1 MVKRKNVPMDL
12 EYKSGLVSV
21 LIPSYNHEN
30 YIQETIKSIIE
41 QTYKNIE
48 LIIVD
53 DGSKDNTFQKILEMK
68 PECEKRFKN
77 VIFEKKQNEG
87 TCKTLN
93 KLLSLAKGEYIYI
106 IASDDLAK
114 PQAIEKEIAFLS
126 VHKDYVLC
134 VGDNDIIDENGVIC
148 YWDENRNNVYKI
160 ENAIFKT
167 NVEYLKNE
175 RKSVNFNSSDFG
187 DYGLLNYSNFIP
199 NGYLVRRNIFEII
212 GEFTSDAPLE
222 DYWLM
227 LQISKFAKMKYIDEP
242 LFSYRWHSSNTIK
255 VSDKMKL
262 FDEKT
267 RNYEKTQ
274 IEKYKDD
281 SRITK
286 GFKRF
291 LKYGILYK
299 KIGIP
304 YIFQIQKFFKDD
316 KRLMLIKLFNIDIF
330 KRLKKR

>member
-1 MVKRKNVPMDL
+1 MAL
-12 EYKSGLVSV
+12 EYESGLVSI

-30 YIQETIKSIIE
+30 YVQKTVKSIIN

-48 LIIVD
+48 LIVID
-53 DGSKDNTFQKILEMK
+53 DGSKDNTFEKILELK
-68 PECEKRFKN
+68 KDCERRFVN
-77 VIFEKKQNEG
+77 VIFQKKENEG

-93 KLLSLAKGEYIYI
+93 KLLSLSKGEYIYI

-114 PQAIEKEIAFLS
+114 PEAIEKEINFLNNN
-126 VHKDYVLC
+126 KDYALC
-134 VGDNDIIDENGVIC
+134 AGDNDIIDENDIIC
-148 YWDENRNNVYKI
+148 YWDNKRNNVYKA
-160 ENAIFKT
+160 EDAVFKT
-167 NVEYLKNE
+167 NGEYLKNE

-199 NGYLVRRNIFEII
+199 NGYLIRKNIFDII
-212 GEFTSDAPLE
+212 GEFTPEAPLE

-242 LFSYRWHSSNTIK
+242 LFSYRWHSNNTIK
-255 VSDKMKL
+255 VSDRTKL

-267 RNYEKTQ
+267 RAYEKTM
-274 IEKYKDD
+274 IEKYRDD
-281 SRITK
+281 NRTTK
-286 GFKRF
+286 SFRRF
-291 LKYGILYK
+291 LKYGVLYK

-304 YIFQIQKFFKDD
+304 YIFQILKFFKDD
-316 KRLMLIKLFNIDIF
+316 KRLMVVKLFNIDIF

>member
-1 MVKRKNVPMDL
+1 MDL

-30 YIQETIKSIIE
+30 YVQQTIKSIIN

-48 LIIVD
+48 LIVID
-53 DGSKDNTFQKILEMK
+53 DGSKDNTFQKIIEMK
-68 PECEKRFKN
+68 KDCENRFVN
-77 VIFEKKQNEG
+77 FVCETKKNEG
-87 TCKTLN
+87 TCKTFN
-93 KLLSLAKGEYIYI
+93 KLLSLSKGEYVYI

-114 PQAIEKEIAFLS
+114 PQAIEKEIEFLNS
-126 VHKDYVLC
+126 HKDYSLC
-134 VGDNDIIDENGVIC
+134 VGDNDIIDENNTIC
-148 YWDENRNNVYKI
+148 YWDKERNNVYDLKD
-160 ENAIFKT
+160 AVFKT
-167 NVEYLKNE
+167 NIEFLKNE
-175 RKSVNFNSSDFG
+175 RPSVNFNSSDFG

-199 NGYLVRRNIFEII
+199 NGYLIRKNIFEKI
-212 GEFTSDAPLE
+212 GEFTSEAPLE

-227 LQISKFAKMKYIDEP
+227 LQISKFSKMKYLDEP

-255 VSDKMKL
+255 VSDRMKQ

-267 RNYEKTQ
+267 RAYEKEL
-274 IEKYKDD
+274 IEKYKNDNK
-281 SRITK
+281 ITK

-304 YIFQIQKFFKDD
+304 YVFQIQKFFKDD
-316 KRLMLIKLFNIDIF
+316 KRLAVIKLFNIDIF
-330 KRLKKR
+330 KYLKKR

>member
-1 MVKRKNVPMDL
+1 MDL

-30 YIQETIKSIIE
+30 YVQKTIKSIIK

-48 LIIVD
+48 LIVID
-53 DGSKDNTFQKILEMK
+53 DGSKDNTFEKILEMK
-68 PECEKRFKN
+68 PECEKRFSN
-77 VIFEKKQNEG
+77 VIFQKKENEG
-87 TCKTLN
+87 TCKTFN

-114 PQAIEKEIAFLS
+114 PQAIEKEINFLN
-126 VHKDYVLC
+126 KNNDYALC
-134 VGDNDIIDENGVIC
+134 VGDNDIIDENDVIC
-148 YWDENRNNVYKI
+148 YWDKDRNNVYNF
-160 ENAIFKT
+160 EEAVFKT
-167 NVEYLKNE
+167 NGEFLKNE
-175 RKSVNFNSSDFG
+175 RKSVDFNSSDFG

-199 NGYLVRRNIFEII
+199 NGYLIRRNIFEII
-212 GEFTSDAPLE
+212 GEFTPEAPLE
-222 DYWLM
+222 DYWIM

-242 LFSYRWHSSNTIK
+242 LFSYRWHSNNTIK
-255 VSDKMKL
+255 ISDRMKL

-267 RNYEKTQ
+267 RAYEKTL
-274 IEKYKDD
+274 IEKYKNDN
-281 SRITK
+281 RTTK
-286 GFKRF
+286 SFKRF

-304 YIFQIQKFFKDD
+304 YVFQIQKFFKDD
-316 KRLMLIKLFNIDIF
+316 KRLMVIKLFNIDIF

>member
-1 MVKRKNVPMDL
+1 MDL
-12 EYKSGLVSV
+12 EYKKGLVSV

-30 YIQETIKSIIE
+30 YVHKTIKSIID

-48 LIIVD
+48 LIVID

-68 PECEKRFKN
+68 FECEKCFEN
-77 VIFEKKQNEG
+77 VIFETKQNEG
-87 TCKTLN
+87 TCSTFN
-93 KLLSLAKGEYIYI
+93 KLLSKAKGEYVYI

-114 PQAIEKEIAFLS
+114 PQAIEKEIEFLNS
-126 VHKDYVLC
+126 HKDFALC
-134 VGDNDIIDENGVIC
+134 VGDNDIIDENDVIC
-148 YWDENRNNVYKI
+148 YWDKDRNNVYKI
-160 ENAIFKT
+160 EDAVFKT

-175 RKSVNFNSSDFG
+175 RKSVDFNSSDFG

-199 NGYLVRRNIFEII
+199 NGYLIRRNIFEII
-212 GEFTSDAPLE
+212 GEFTPEAPLE

-227 LQISKFAKMKYIDEP
+227 LQISKFAKMKYLDEP

-255 VSDKMKL
+255 VSDRMKL

-267 RNYEKTQ
+267 RAYEKTL

-281 SRITK
+281 NRTTK
-286 GFKRF
+286 GFNRF

-316 KRLMLIKLFNIDIF
+316 KRLMVIKLFNIDIF

>member
-1 MVKRKNVPMDL
+1 MG
-12 EYKSGLVSV
+12 EGLVSV
-21 LIPSYNHEN
+21 LIPAYNHEN
-30 YIQETIKSIIE
+30 YIQKTIRSIIE

-48 LIIVD
+48 LIVVD

-68 PECEKRFKN
+68 SECEKRFQN

-87 TCKTLN
+87 TCKTFN
-93 KLLSLAKGEYIYI
+93 RLLTLAKGEYVYI

-114 PQAIEKEIAFLS
+114 PQAIEKEITFLKT
-126 VHKDYVLC
+126 HKDYALC
-134 VGDNDIIDENGVIC
+134 VGDNDIIDENDDIC
-148 YWDENRNNVYKI
+148 YWDNNRNNVYKI
-160 ENAIFKT
+160 EDAAFKT
-167 NVEYLKNE
+167 NVEFLKNE
-175 RKSVNFNSSDFG
+175 RKSVNFNSDDFG

-199 NGYLVRRNIFEII
+199 NGYLIRRKIFEII
-212 GEFTSDAPLE
+212 GKFTPEAPLE

-242 LFSYRWHSSNTIK
+242 LFSYRWHSTNTIK
-255 VSDKMKL
+255 VSDKMKM

-267 RNYEKTQ
+267 RAYEKIL
-274 IEKYKDD
+274 IEKYKNE

-286 GFKRF
+286 SFKRF

-304 YIFQIQKFFKDD
+304 YLFQIQKFFKDD
-316 KRLMLIKLFNIDIF
+316 KRLMVLKIFNIDVF
-330 KRLKKR
+330 KRLKPRYYEENS